1 MYIRRVNHIQI
12 FALSTSWELLRY
24 ARPSMRPPVWQSTRT
39 PLSLRMSKS
48 ATRWDTNTN
57 TMTPLLLRMTRNVTR
72 WNTNTKTTLMLRI
85 SKIKNK
91 INIMMLIFLLSSNTG
106 VQEVL
111 RVRQVWLWH
120 RKGGKSNHQ
129 ILIHSNQN
137 TWCQVVLVLL
147 FSPSYFIDNLKRQ
160 TQVCSNKP
168 VKECDTRPKTV
179 FKKLPDTTCE
189 RIPFEACAPDN
200 CKYLST

>member
-147 FSPSYFIDNLKRQ
+147 FFSFLFHLQLEATYAGVLQQASERVRHSTENSFQEASGHNLREDSFRGLCPWQ
-160 TQVCSNKP
+160 
-168 VKECDTRPKTV
+168 
-179 FKKLPDTTCE
+179 L
-189 RIPFEACAPDN
+189 
-200 CKYLST
+200 